1 MDEQTAAFFQNA
13 PQDAQQNA
21 ISGMLSSL
29 SDEQKQQLANLLNQH
44 PTTNVDPNDQQAMTA
59 AFQQHAQTA
68 ASGGESP
75 LQELF
80 SPGGLLGSPLAKV
93 AVTAIAGAVGAHF
106 LRQ

>member
-1 MDEQTAAFFQNA
+1 MDEQTTSFFQTA
-13 PQDAQQNA
+13 PQDVQQNA
-21 ISGMLSSL
+21 ISGMLSNL

-44 PTTNVDPNDQQAMTA
+44 PDTNVSADDHAGLAQ
-59 AFQQHAQTA
+59 AFQQHAQATA
-68 ASGGESP
+68 NGQESP

-106 LRQ
+106 LRR